1 MSVNIYDTANQL
13 EKELR
18 ETDQY
23 VNLKNAF
30 DKVHSDEEANN
41 LFNQFRQVQQV
52 LQQKQMTGQEITEE
66 EAKEAQQL
74 SAQIGQNEVIA
85 ELLEAEKAV
94 GQMIDDIN
102 QVVVKPI
109 QELYQ

>member
-23 VNLKNAF
+23 VNLKSAF
-30 DKVHSDEEANN
+30 EKVHGDEEASG
-41 LFNQFRQVQQV
+41 LFNEFRQVQQS
-52 LQQKQMTGQEITEE
+52 LQQKQMTGQEITEQ
-66 EAKEAQQL
+66 EAQQAQEL
-74 SAQIGQNEVIA
+74 SGKISENQTIA

-102 QVVVKPI
+102 QVVLKPV